1 MCKLLENIK
10 RSGFI
15 LLFVGIAVLLFTFI
29 QAYLLLMGFE
39 DILGSSDLVNFFGEA
54 LAPLISYA
62 IRALYL
68 GVMGWI
74 GSILTRRGVQILT
87 TTPQITLPNEKAH
100 PIEDTGKT
108 QPQTKRRRSSIKP
121 LNKPQEA

>member
-1 MCKLLENIK
+1 MTSENVK

-15 LLFVGIAVLLFTFI
+15 LLFVGVAVLLFTFI
-29 QAYLLLMGFE
+29 QAFSLLTGFE
-39 DILGSSDLVNFFGEA
+39 DILGSSDLIDLFGEA

-68 GVMGWI
+68 GIMGWI

-87 TTPQITLPNEKAH
+87 TPPQI
-100 PIEDTGKT
+100 IRSDREDNRLVVADNTPPPKNRGK
-108 QPQTKRRRSSIKP
+108 KSVKP
-121 LNKPQEA
+121 LKES

>member
-1 MCKLLENIK
+1 MWTLLENVK

-15 LLFVGIAVLLFTFI
+15 LLVVGVAVLLFTFI
-29 QAYLLLMGFE
+29 QAYLLLVGFE

-87 TTPQITLPNEKAH
+87 TTPQIILPNENKH
-100 PIEDTGKT
+100 TLEDTSKAE
-108 QPQTKRRRSSIKP
+108 PQTKRRKSSNKP
-121 LNKPQEA
+121 LNKS

>member
-1 MCKLLENIK
+1 MENIK

-15 LLFVGIAVLLFTFI
+15 LLFIGVAVLLFTFI
-29 QAYLLLMGFE
+29 QAFQLLMGFE

-87 TTPQITLPNEKAH
+87 NTPQIIQPTEKELKL
-100 PIEDTGKT
+100 EDTSKT
-108 QPQTKRRRSSIKP
+108 QSQTKRRKTSIKP
-121 LNKPQEA
+121 LNKPQQA

>member
-1 MCKLLENIK
+1 MEDIK

-15 LLFVGIAVLLFTFI
+15 LLFVGVAVLLFTFI
-29 QAYLLLMGFE
+29 QAFQLLMGFE
-39 DILGSSDLVNFFGEA
+39 DILGSSDIVNFFGEA

-87 TTPQITLPNEKAH
+87 TSPQIIQPNEKEH
-100 PIEDTGKT
+100 KLDDMGKT
-108 QPQTKRRRSSIKP
+108 QPQTKRRKTAIKP
-121 LNKPQEA
+121 LNEPQEA